1 MNCHVIAFFFIGGV
15 LGLKIWGMTGLEEK
29 EDQ

>member
-1 MNCHVIAFFFIGGV
+1 MVMWSHFFFIGGV
-15 LGLKIWGMTGLEEK
+15 LGLKFGGMTGLEEK